1 MVPCNHRSYR
11 EGAVVVAASLKS
23 KSSRWLRASMQ
34 PATLLGLMMIGACWL
49 GLAYILSIERS
60 KSVEGAIQQGANLAR
75 LFEENTVS
83 SLNGIERLRTR

>member
-1 MVPCNHRSYR
+1 
-11 EGAVVVAASLKS
+11 
-23 KSSRWLRASMQ
+23 MQ